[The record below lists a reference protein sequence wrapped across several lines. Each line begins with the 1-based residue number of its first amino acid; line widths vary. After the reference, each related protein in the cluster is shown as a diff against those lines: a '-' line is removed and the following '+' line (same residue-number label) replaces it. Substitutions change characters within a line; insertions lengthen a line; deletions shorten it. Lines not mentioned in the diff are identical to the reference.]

1 MNHDYYSLADVAKIL
16 RCPPYRI
23 VYLLTTGQVPEPYRV
38 GNKRLF
44 SIEDLSR
51 LSEKLQTELAQDLL
65 ARKEGGH
72 HGTN

>member
-1 MNHDYYSLADVAKIL
+1 MNQGYYSLADAAKIL

-44 SIEDLSR
+44 TIEDLSR
-51 LSEKLQTELAQDLL
+51 LSERLDVEIAQDLL
-65 ARKEGGH
+65 ARREGGH
-72 HGTN
+72 DGTK